1 MAAGGAGKSLYA
13 FSAPDSYEGAVDNVA
28 SVAGYSNQAGGTE
41 VKETVTWSRVR
52 YTGYGLLV
60 VNVAPPAF
68 GKATMVVRAL
78 NENGVELDNFTLS
91 R

>member
-1 MAAGGAGKSLYA
+1 M
-13 FSAPDSYEGAVDNVA
+13 
-28 SVAGYSNQAGGTE
+28 
-41 VKETVTWSRVR
+41 TWSRVR

-60 VNVAPPAF
+60 VDVAPPAF

>member
-1 MAAGGAGKSLYA
+1 MTSLYQ
-13 FSAPDSYEGAVDNVA
+13 P
-28 SVAGYSNQAGGTE
+28 GGIE
-41 VKETVTWSRVR
+41 VPETVTWSRVR

-60 VNVAPPAF
+60 VNVAAPVF